1 MEQLTLFTEEY
12 GYSPDPGHAPDMP
25 FAQLAELYF
34 THYAEQNLKASTKA
48 NYRYMADRF
57 LLPAFGALPL
67 SAFNNLMLTR
77 WFAELP
83 VSPAYC
89 KNIFT
94 VLRSMFTVAI
104 HHGFIPTHPC
114 DYVVLPRRPVDAEE
128 RAPRLTEAQA
138 KELFDMTE
146 EFSWFTSVVRFLLLT
161 GARSGEAF
169 GLRWQDVDFDHHVL
183 HIRRN
188 LVNVKGQHWLDTP
201 KTKGSIRQ
209 LCMSPEIEK
218 RLRRQKREQE
228 IWMIHCGC
236 DDPSGAEAGSSGK
249 QSPAPATPDATS
261 SRGTRSAAFP
271 HPEMVFTTPK
281 GNFIDHNYTAR
292 KFKQFVAGTSF
303 SAITLHSLR
312 HANATLMLAAGVDL
326 KVVAALLGHSSI
338 ATTANLYTEVL
349 DSTKAE
355 AAMKVLQQL
364 SSD

>member
-12 GYSPDPGHAPDMP
+12 GYSPDPGYAPDMP
-25 FAQLAELYF
+25 FAELAELYF
-34 THYAEQNLKASTKA
+34 THYAEQNLKASTRA

-57 LLPAFGALPL
+57 LLPAFGAFPL

-83 VSPAYC
+83 ISPAYC

-138 KELFDMTE
+138 KELYDMTE

-209 LCMSPEIEK
+209 IYMSPEIEK
-218 RLRRQKREQE
+218 LLRRQKREQE
-228 IWMIHCGC
+228 IWMVHCGF
-236 DDPSGAEAGSSGK
+236 DDPDTVK
-249 QSPAPATPDATS
+249 P
-261 SRGTRSAAFP
+261 GTLEFP

-281 GNFIDHNYTAR
+281 GNYIDHNYTER

-303 SAITLHSLR
+303 SNITLHSLR

-326 KVVAALLGHSSI
+326 KVVSALLGHSSI

-349 DSTKAE
+349 DSKKAE

-364 SSD
+364 SPD

>member
-1 MEQLTLFTEEY
+1 MEQLSFFEDQLRPDMLFTE
-12 GYSPDPGHAPDMP
+12 
-25 FAQLAELYF
+25 LAELYF
-34 THYAEQNLKASTKA
+34 THYAEQKLKATTLA

-57 LLPAFGALPL
+57 LLPTLGALSL
-67 SAFNNLMLTR
+67 SAFNNLMLTQ
-77 WFAELP
+77 WFAQLP
-83 VSPAYC
+83 VSPSYC

-128 RAPRLTEAQA
+128 RSPRMTEAQA

-161 GARSGEAF
+161 GVRSGEAF
-169 GLRWQDVDFDHHVL
+169 GLRWEDVDFDRHFL

-209 LCMSPEIEK
+209 IYMSPEVEK
-218 RLRRQKREQE
+218 LLRRQKQGQE
-228 IWMIHCGC
+228 IWMMH
-236 DDPSGAEAGSSGK
+236 
-249 QSPAPATPDATS
+249 SPE
-261 SRGTRSAAFP
+261 FP
-271 HPEMVFTTPK
+271 HPEIVFTTPK

-292 KFKQFVAGTSF
+292 KFKRFVAETSF
-303 SAITLHSLR
+303 SIITLHSLR

-326 KVVAALLGHSSI
+326 KVVSALLGHSSI

-364 SSD
+364 SPD

>member
-1 MEQLTLFTEEY
+1 MEQLTLFTKEY

-25 FAQLAELYF
+25 FAELVELYF
-34 THYAEQNLKASTKA
+34 THYAEQNLKANTRT

-57 LLPAFGALPL
+57 LLPDFGALPL

-77 WFAELP
+77 WFSHLP
-83 VSPAYC
+83 VSPSYC
-89 KNIFT
+89 KNIYT
-94 VLRSMFTVAI
+94 ALRSMFTVAMY
-104 HHGFIPTHPC
+104 HGFIPTHPC

-128 RAPRLTEAQA
+128 RSPRLTEAQA

-161 GARSGEAF
+161 GVRSGEAF
-169 GLRWQDVDFDHHVL
+169 GLRWEDVDFERQTI

-188 LVNVKGQHWLDTP
+188 LAKVKGQFILDTP
-201 KTKGSIRQ
+201 KTRGSIRQ
-209 LCMSPEIEK
+209 IAMSSEVS
-218 RLRRQKREQE
+218 RLLLMQRREQAL
-228 IWMIHCGC
+228 WMLHAGVELRTE
-236 DDPSGAEAGSSGK
+236 PGSGQFAG
-249 QSPAPATPDATS
+249 TE
-261 SRGTRSAAFP
+261 AFP

-281 GNFIDHNYTAR
+281 GNYIDHNYTER

-303 SAITLHSLR
+303 SNITLHSLR

-326 KVVAALLGHSSI
+326 KVVSALLGHSSI

-355 AAMKVLQQL
+355 AAMKLSMQL
-364 SSD
+364 GKTTKSP

>member
-1 MEQLTLFTEEY
+1 MEQLSFFEDQLR
-12 GYSPDPGHAPDMP
+12 PDML
-25 FAQLAELYF
+25 FVELAELYF
-34 THYAEQNLKASTKA
+34 THYAEQKLKATTLA

-57 LLPAFGALPL
+57 LLPTLGALSL
-67 SAFNNLMLTR
+67 SAFNNLMLTQ
-77 WFAELP
+77 WFAQLP
-83 VSPAYC
+83 VSPSYC

-114 DYVVLPRRPVDAEE
+114 DYVVLPRRPVAAEE
-128 RAPRLTEAQA
+128 RSPRLTETQA

-161 GARSGEAF
+161 GVRSGEAF
-169 GLRWQDVDFDHHVL
+169 GLRWEDVDFERQTI

-188 LVNVKGQHWLDTP
+188 LAKVKGQFILDTP
-201 KTKGSIRQ
+201 KTRGSIRQ
-209 LCMSPEIEK
+209 IAMSSEVS
-218 RLRRQKREQE
+218 RLLLMQRREQA
-228 IWMIHCGC
+228 IWMLH
-236 DDPSGAEAGSSGK
+236 AGVELRTEPSSGQFK
-249 QSPAPATPDATS
+249 
-261 SRGTRSAAFP
+261 GTEAFP

-292 KFKQFVAGTSF
+292 KFKRFVAETSF
-303 SAITLHSLR
+303 STITLHSLR

-326 KVVAALLGHSSI
+326 KVVSALLGHSSI

-364 SSD
+364 SPD

>member
-12 GYSPDPGHAPDMP
+12 GYSPDPRHAPDMP
-25 FAQLAELYF
+25 FADLAELYF
-34 THYAEQNLKASTKA
+34 THYAEQNLKASTRA

-57 LLPAFGALPL
+57 LLPAFGALSL

-94 VLRSMFTVAI
+94 VLRSMFTVAL

-128 RAPRLTEAQA
+128 RSPRLTEAQA

-209 LCMSPEIEK
+209 IYMAPEIEK
-218 RLRRQKREQE
+218 LLRRQKREQE
-228 IWMIHCGC
+228 IWMVHN
-236 DDPSGAEAGSSGK
+236 
-249 QSPAPATPDATS
+249 TS
-261 SRGTRSAAFP
+261 FP

-281 GNFIDHNYTAR
+281 GHFIDHNYTER
-292 KFKQFVAGTSF
+292 KFKQFVAGTTF
-303 SAITLHSLR
+303 SNITLHSLR

-326 KVVAALLGHSSI
+326 KVVSALLGHSSI

-355 AAMKVLQQL
+355 AASKLMKKLEK
-364 SSD
+364 

>member
-12 GYSPDPGHAPDMP
+12 GYSPDPRHAPDMP
-25 FAQLAELYF
+25 FADLAELYF
-34 THYAEQNLKASTKA
+34 THYAEQNLKASTRA

-57 LLPAFGALPL
+57 LLPAFGALSL

-128 RAPRLTEAQA
+128 RSPRLTEAQA

-209 LCMSPEIEK
+209 IYMAPEIEK
-218 RLRRQKREQE
+218 LLRRQKREQE
-228 IWMIHCGC
+228 IWM
-236 DDPSGAEAGSSGK
+236 
-249 QSPAPATPDATS
+249 
-261 SRGTRSAAFP
+261 
-271 HPEMVFTTPK
+271 V
-281 GNFIDHNYTAR
+281 HNT
-292 KFKQFVAGTSF
+292 VAGTTF
-303 SAITLHSLR
+303 SNITLHSLR

-326 KVVAALLGHSSI
+326 KVVSALLGHSSI

-355 AAMKVLQQL
+355 AASKLMKKLEK
-364 SSD
+364 